1 MQNKKDETTI
11 FVKLKKSQNDQKNL
25 FFLILYISI
34 MNLWFLIEKIEKI
47 KIKNYLKSKSQ
58 RILIGTA
65 DNFLLPS

>member
-34 MNLWFLIEKIEKI
+34 MNL
-47 KIKNYLKSKSQ
+47 
-58 RILIGTA
+58 
-65 DNFLLPS
+65 